1 MRAEA
6 LFDIWGVGAEGCE
19 EYGAV
24 FAPEAV
30 EDVAAAVWPEAEEY
44 GVVDCNYVEALQALV
59 QTVFYAPPQ
68 FEPSE
73 SAAVAAQQ
81 VDVALGVHPHGAVG
95 CHNHFLPELPQAGC
109 KGAVEVAGVAQ

>member
-6 LFDIWGVGAEGCE
+6 LFDIGGVGAEGCE

-44 GVVDCNYVEALQALV
+44 GVVDCNYVESLQLLV
-59 QTVFYAPPQ
+59 QAVFYAPPEFQ
-68 FEPSE
+68 TSE
-73 SAAVAAQQ
+73 FAAVAAQQ
-81 VDVALGVHPHGAVG
+81 VDVALRIHPHSAVG
-95 CHNHFLPELPQAGC
+95 GHNHLLSELS
-109 KGAVEVAGVAQ
+109 